1 MVAKNRFLVVK
12 TTDRMKSYKEVII
25 VLLISC
31 ISFQLKA
38 QTLDK
43 QQQSIATIA
52 ALTAK
57 GDWDNLKTGL
67 SQGLD
72 NGLTIN
78 EIKEE
83 LVHLYAYV
91 GFPKSIMGLQ
101 TLLSVLDER
110 KANGITDNWGKE
122 TSPIDDTKPKYERGK
137 TVLEDLTKT
146 KLSETKPAYQ
156 QFSPEID
163 TFLKEHLFA
172 DIFERDV
179 LTYQQRELITVS
191 ALIALGNVE
200 PMLKG
205 HMGISMKQGLSEAQ
219 LKEVID
225 QLKPI
230 LPNKSINSAQ
240 TILNELINKNITNTK
255 QPVMNFNF
263 KTKAAVPPIPSPE
276 VTVEKVTFYN
286 RGMKVVG
293 NLYSPKNKP
302 EGKTFPAIV
311 VGHPFQGV
319 KEQTS
324 GLHAAMLAEL
334 GYVTLAYDATHY
346 GESGGEPRQEEI
358 PSDRVEDFS
367 AAFDF
372 LTTLDYVD
380 DEKIGVLG
388 VCASG
393 GYAISA
399 AQQDV
404 RFKAI
409 ATVSMFNMGRAFREN
424 PMVDKSVMLAQ
435 AGEQRTKEAN
445 GEPSL
450 LIPPIPMEVDENT
463 PPLFR
468 DFISYYGTE
477 RGSYPQNPFKFTLTS
492 VPRLINFFPF
502 SQIETISPRP
512 LLMIIGEN
520 AGSNFFTEEAFE
532 KAAEPK
538 ELFIVSGAT
547 HCDLYDQR
555 PYMEVSIAKLDE
567 FFSQY
572 LGK

>member
-1 MVAKNRFLVVK
+1 MK
-12 TTDRMKSYKEVII
+12 TVRII
-25 VLLISC
+25 IMLLICST
-31 ISFQLKA
+31 SLYA
-38 QTLDK
+38 QEQKLDI
-43 QQQSIATIA
+43 QQQSIALISV
-52 ALTAK
+52 LTAK
-57 GDWDNLKTGL
+57 SDWKNLKSEL
-67 SQGLD
+67 SKGLD
-72 NGLTIN
+72 NGLTVN
-78 EIKEE
+78 QIKEE

-101 TLLSVLDER
+101 TFISVLEER

-122 TSPIDDTKPKYERGK
+122 ASSIDDINPKYDRGK
-137 TVLEDLTKT
+137 KVLEDLMKT
-146 KLSETKPAYQ
+146 KLSDTKPVYQ

-179 LTYQQRELITVS
+179 LSFQQRELITVS
-191 ALIALGNVE
+191 ALIALDNVE

-205 HMGISMKQGLSEAQ
+205 HMVISMKQGLSEMQ
-219 LKEVID
+219 LREVID
-225 QLKPI
+225 HLK
-230 LPNKSINSAQ
+230 
-240 TILNELINKNITNTK
+240 LIIPNKNIQLAQAVLNDLTENNRIQTK

-293 NLYSPKNKP
+293 NLYSPSKKP

-346 GESGGEPRQEEI
+346 GESDGEPRQEEI

-367 AAFDF
+367 SAFDY

-380 DEKIGVLG
+380 AEKIGVLG

-435 AGEQRTKEAN
+435 AGAQRTKEAN

-520 AGSNFFTEEAFE
+520 AGSNFFTEEAFA

-538 ELFIVSGAT
+538 EMFIVPGAT

-555 PYMEVSIAKLDE
+555 PYMEVSMAKLDE

-572 LGK
+572 LNK